1 MLPRPERPAV
11 VPARGVGRCRRDRPL
26 HARSTKQKRR
36 ENPMQSLK
44 DREVGV
50 MFWAVRDNLEE
61 IRSLGVRCGQ
71 LGVPGDLALDA
82 GVGAQWKSA
91 LESAQFTLVTVFAA
105 YNGENYA
112 DIPTVQRTVGFIP
125 RATREERERRTYEVS
140 DFAAA
145 IGVGSIACHI
155 GFVPEDTTHPDY
167 VAACEMVRRVAD
179 HAATHGQ
186 TFALETGQE
195 PAHVLQRFLKDV
207 ERTNVGIN
215 FDPANMILY
224 GTGDPIEAL
233 KILGPLVLSV
243 HAKDGDWPPRGKP
256 DALGTERPLGHGSV
270 DIPLFVEALK
280 RVGFRGP
287 LNIEPEAENQK
298 KRLSD

>member
-1 MLPRPERPAV
+1 
-11 VPARGVGRCRRDRPL
+11 
-26 HARSTKQKRR
+26 
-36 ENPMQSLK
+36 MQSLK

-125 RATREERERRTYEVS
+125 RATREEREKRTYEIS
-140 DFAAA
+140 DFATA
-145 IGVGSIACHI
+145 IGVRSIACHI

-167 VAACEMVRRVAD
+167 IGVREMVRRVAD
-179 HAATHGQ
+179 HAAKHGQ

-195 PAHVLQRFLKDV
+195 PAHVLQKFLKDTG
-207 ERTNVGIN
+207 RNNVGIN

-233 KILGPLVLSV
+233 NVLGPQVLSV
-243 HAKDGDWPPRGKP
+243 HAKDGDWPPSGQP
-256 DALGTERPLGHGSV
+256 GALGTERPLGQGSV
-270 DIPLFVEALK
+270 GIPRFVDKLK
-280 RVGFRGP
+280 QVGFRGP
-287 LNIEPEAENQK
+287 LNIERECENQQE
-298 KRLSD
+298 RIADIREAVAYLTRI